1 MKLPSHVLFRKDLSL
16 ILWKPR
22 GVLDAATVN
31 EIVAFIEA
39 VENRCAR
46 RAYCLRVA
54 SSSYNAST
62 GALRHGNAMPSEA
75 TACVSWNCILVPG
88 VICNF
93 PAVTPCRAWRAVPG
107 RLPGSA
113 LFVFTATLLPFTEI
127 DVSSR
132 LNGSGLPPV
141 PARDDDL
148 ILPSAFVPAFNRTF
162 PLTATS

>member
-1 MKLPSHVLFRKDLSL
+1 MACPLLHSCLAADMISAANCFYGRLDMATPCPQKL
-16 ILWKPR
+16 
-22 GVLDAATVN
+22 
-31 EIVAFIEA
+31 
-39 VENRCAR
+39 
-46 RAYCLRVA
+46 
-54 SSSYNAST
+54 
-62 GALRHGNAMPSEA
+62 